1 MLAAAFSRSADATR
15 NHGDDQLNGSRQTSA
30 NRTLTPLLVVQIFAP
45 FALGYFL
52 SYLYRTVNAVIAP
65 NLAADIGVDP
75 SGLGL
80 LTAAYFIA
88 FAASQLPLG
97 VLLDRFGPRRIEATL
112 LLFAAAG
119 AYIFSRSDTL
129 TGLAVGRALIGFGV
143 SACLM
148 AAFKAFVMW
157 FPAPQL
163 PLINGIQMTS
173 GGLGALSATAPV
185 EALLGVMDWR
195 AVFLLLALATLA
207 VALVVFFVVPDRTE
221 AQPPDSL
228 RQQLAGIGEVFSSP
242 VFWRIAPWA
251 TLSQAAY
258 LAIQGLWSGP
268 WLRDAAGFDRRETA
282 GMLLLVAAAM
292 TAGYLLLG
300 ILANRLTRA
309 GWKPLTVAALGML
322 VFMLVQASIV
332 CGWVPDVRL
341 VWMLFGFFGTS
352 GILCYADLS
361 QRFPARLAGRVNTG
375 LNLLV
380 FIVAFT
386 AQWGIGAVIN
396 LWPSTATGYAVPGYQ
411 AGFGV
416 MLGLQAIAFVW
427 FLVAR
432 RSGNGDPA
440 DLDGSRV

>member
-1 MLAAAFSRSADATR
+1 MKLSPI
-15 NHGDDQLNGSRQTSA
+15 
-30 NRTLTPLLVVQIFAP
+30 LTIRIFLP

-88 FAASQLPLG
+88 FASSQLPLG
-97 VLLDRFGPRRIEATL
+97 VLLDRFGSRRIEALL
-112 LLFAAAG
+112 LLFAATG
-119 AYIFSRSDTL
+119 AFVFSRSETL
-129 TGLAVGRALIGFGV
+129 TGLVVGRAFIGFGV

-148 AAFKAFVMW
+148 AAFKAFAMW

-185 EALLGVMDWR
+185 EFLLGLMGWR
-195 AVFLLLALATLA
+195 AVFLILALVTLV
-207 VALVVFFVVPDRTE
+207 VALIVFLVVPDKQETK
-221 AQPPDSL
+221 PPDSL
-228 RQQLAGIGEVFSSP
+228 HEQMAGIKEVFTSP

-268 WLRDAAGFDRRETA
+268 WLRDAAGYDRAEIA
-282 GMLLLVAAAM
+282 QVLLLVAVAM

-300 ILANRLTRA
+300 IVANRLSRA
-309 GWKPLTVAALGML
+309 GWSPLTVAALGML
-322 VFMLVQASIV
+322 VFMLVQVWIV
-332 CGWVPDVRL
+332 SGRVANARL

-361 QRFPARLAGRVNTG
+361 QRFASRLAGRVNTG

-380 FIVAFT
+380 FIAAFT
-386 AQWGIGAVIN
+386 AQWGIGAVIDI
-396 LWPSTATGYAVPGYQ
+396 WPSTRTGYAVVGYQ
-411 AGFGV
+411 AGFGL
-416 MLGLQAIAFVW
+416 MLGLQSMAVVW
-427 FLVAR
+427 FLL
-432 RSGNGDPA
+432 SGWRMRP
-440 DLDGSRV
+440 DGREKAASN

>member
-1 MLAAAFSRSADATR
+1 MKLSPI
-15 NHGDDQLNGSRQTSA
+15 
-30 NRTLTPLLVVQIFAP
+30 LTIRIFLP

-75 SGLGL
+75 SDLGL

-88 FAASQLPLG
+88 FASSQLPLG
-97 VLLDRFGPRRIEATL
+97 VLLDRFGSRRIEALL
-112 LLFAAAG
+112 LLFAATG
-119 AYIFSRSDTL
+119 AFVFSRSETL
-129 TGLAVGRALIGFGV
+129 TGLVVGRAFIGFGV

-148 AAFKAFVMW
+148 AAFKAFAMW

-185 EALLGVMDWR
+185 EFLLGLMGWR
-195 AVFLLLALATLA
+195 AVFLILALVTLV
-207 VALVVFFVVPDRTE
+207 VALIVFLVVPDKQETK
-221 AQPPDSL
+221 PPDSL
-228 RQQLAGIGEVFSSP
+228 REQMAGIREVFTSP

-268 WLRDAAGFDRRETA
+268 WLRDAAGYDRTDIA
-282 GMLLLVAAAM
+282 QVLLLVAVAM

-300 ILANRLTRA
+300 VLANRLSRA
-309 GWKPLTVAALGML
+309 GWSPVVVAALGML
-322 VFMLVQASIV
+322 VFMLVQAWIV
-332 CGWVPDVRL
+332 SGRVANARL

-361 QRFPARLAGRVNTG
+361 QRFASRLAGRVNTG

-386 AQWGIGAVIN
+386 AQWGIGAVIDI
-396 LWPSTATGYAVPGYQ
+396 WPSTRTGYAVVGYQ
-411 AGFGV
+411 AGFGL
-416 MLGLQAIAFVW
+416 MLGLQSMAVVW
-427 FLVAR
+427 FFV
-432 RSGNGDPA
+432 SGWRLRHAGRQKVDS
-440 DLDGSRV
+440 D

>member
-1 MLAAAFSRSADATR
+1 MKLSPI
-15 NHGDDQLNGSRQTSA
+15 
-30 NRTLTPLLVVQIFAP
+30 LTIRIFLP

-88 FAASQLPLG
+88 FASSQLPLG
-97 VLLDRFGPRRIEATL
+97 VLLDRFGPRRIEAGL

-119 AYIFSRSDTL
+119 AFIFARSESL
-129 TGLAVGRALIGFGV
+129 TGLAVGRAFIGFGV

-157 FPAPQL
+157 FPAAQL

-195 AVFLLLALATLA
+195 SVFLILALVTLV
-207 VALVVFFVVPDRTE
+207 VALVVFFVVPDQQESQR
-221 AQPPDSL
+221 PDSL
-228 RQQLAGIGEVFSSP
+228 RRQMGGVAEVFSSP

-268 WLRDAAGFDRRETA
+268 WLRDAAGFDRSEVA
-282 GMLLLVAAAM
+282 QMLLLVAVAM
-292 TAGYLLLG
+292 TAGYLFLG
-300 ILANRLTRA
+300 IVANRLNRA
-309 GWKPLTVAALGML
+309 GWNPLTVAAIGML
-322 VFMLVQASIV
+322 VFMLAQAMIV
-332 CGWVPDVRL
+332 SGWIPDVRL

-386 AQWGIGAVIN
+386 AQWGIGAVID
-396 LWPSTATGYAVPGYQ
+396 LWPSTTAGYAVPGYR
-411 AGFGV
+411 AGFGL
-416 MLGLQAIAFVW
+416 MLGLQAMAAVW
-427 FLVAR
+427 FLGAGWRQRRAGGNVAAT
-432 RSGNGDPA
+432 PA
-440 DLDGSRV
+440 RE

>member
-1 MLAAAFSRSADATR
+1 MKLS
-15 NHGDDQLNGSRQTSA
+15 
-30 NRTLTPLLVVQIFAP
+30 PLLTIRIFLP

-88 FAASQLPLG
+88 FASSQLPLG
-97 VLLDRFGPRRIEATL
+97 MLLDRFGSRRIEALL
-112 LLFAAAG
+112 LLFAATG
-119 AYIFSRSDTL
+119 AFVFSRSETL
-129 TGLAVGRALIGFGV
+129 TGLVVGRAFIGFGV

-148 AAFKAFVMW
+148 AAFKAFAMW

-185 EALLGVMDWR
+185 EFLLGLMGWR
-195 AVFLLLALATLA
+195 AVFLTLALATLA
-207 VALVVFFVVPDRTE
+207 VALIVFLVVPDKKETK
-221 AQPPDSL
+221 PPDSL
-228 RQQLAGIGEVFSSP
+228 REQMAGIRAVFTSP

-268 WLRDAAGFDRRETA
+268 WLRDAAGYDRA
-282 GMLLLVAAAM
+282 DIAQILLLVAVAM

-300 ILANRLTRA
+300 IVANRLSRA
-309 GWKPLTVAALGML
+309 GWSPLGVAAAGML
-322 VFMLVQASIV
+322 VFMLVQAWIV
-332 CGWVPDVRL
+332 SGRVSNARL

-361 QRFPARLAGRVNTG
+361 QRFASRLAGRVNTG

-386 AQWGIGAVIN
+386 AQWGIGAVIDI
-396 LWPSTATGYAVPGYQ
+396 WPSTRTGYAVVGYQ
-411 AGFGV
+411 AGFGL
-416 MLGLQAIAFVW
+416 MLGLQAMAMVW
-427 FLVAR
+427 FLFSGWRMR
-432 RSGNGDPA
+432 RADGDRI
-440 DLDGSRV
+440 DSD

>member
-1 MLAAAFSRSADATR
+1 M
-15 NHGDDQLNGSRQTSA
+15 NGSRPTSA
-30 NRTLTPLLVVQIFAP
+30 HGKLTPLLVVRIFLP

-88 FAASQLPLG
+88 FASSQLPLG
-97 VLLDRFGPRRIEATL
+97 ILLDRYGPRRIEATL

-119 AYIFSRSDTL
+119 AYIFSRSDSL
-129 TGLAVGRALIGFGV
+129 AGLAVGRALIGFGV

-185 EALLGVMDWR
+185 ESLLGIMDWR
-195 AVFLLLALATLA
+195 AVFLVLALATLA
-207 VALVVFFVVPDRTE
+207 VALVVFFVVPDKTE
-221 AQPPDSL
+221 DQPPDSP
-228 RQQLAGIGEVFSSP
+228 RNQLIGIGEVFSSP

-268 WLRDAAGFDRRETA
+268 WLRDVAGFDRRETA

-300 ILANRLTRA
+300 ILANRLSRA
-309 GWKPLTVAALGML
+309 GWKPLSVAVLGML
-322 VFMLVQASIV
+322 IFMLVQTLIV

-380 FIVAFT
+380 FVVAFA
-386 AQWGIGAVIN
+386 AQWGIGAVID
-396 LWPSTATGYAVPGYQ
+396 LWPSTADGYAIPGYQ

-416 MLGLQAIAFVW
+416 MLGLQAVALAW
-427 FLVAR
+427 FLLAGR
-432 RSGNGDPA
+432 RQGRVRPVESNPTGPN
-440 DLDGSRV
+440 GSRI

>member
-1 MLAAAFSRSADATR
+1 MPIGRSAKENR
-15 NHGDDQLNGSRQTSA
+15 IHRGHQVSGSRQTPENMALSPA
-30 NRTLTPLLVVQIFAP
+30 LAVRIFLP

-88 FAASQLPLG
+88 FASSQLPLG
-97 VLLDRFGPRRIEATL
+97 VLLDRFGPRRIEAAL

-119 AYIFSRSDTL
+119 AYIFSRSETL
-129 TGLAVGRALIGFGV
+129 AGLAIGRAFIGFGV

-148 AAFKAFVMW
+148 AAFKAFVIW

-163 PLINGIQMTS
+163 SLVNGIQMTS

-185 EALLGVMDWR
+185 EGLLGIMDWR
-195 AVFLLLALATLA
+195 SVFLLLSMATLV
-207 VALVVFFVVPDRTE
+207 VALVVFFVVPDKQQTQ
-221 AQPPDSL
+221 APDAL
-228 RQQLAGIGEVFSSP
+228 REQLAGVGEVFGSP

-258 LAIQGLWSGP
+258 LSIQGLWSGP
-268 WLRDAAGFDRRETA
+268 WLRDAAGLDRSA
-282 GMLLLVAAAM
+282 VAQVLLLVAVAM
-292 TAGYLLLG
+292 TTGYLILG
-300 ILANRLTRA
+300 IVANRLNRA
-309 GWKPLTVAALGML
+309 GWPPLTVAAGGML
-322 VFMLVQASIV
+322 AFMLVQALIV
-332 CGWVPDVRL
+332 GGWISDPRL
-341 VWMLFGFFGTS
+341 VWILFGFCGTS

-386 AQWGIGAVIN
+386 AQWGIGAVID
-396 LWPSTATGYAVPGYQ
+396 LWPSTATGYAVPGYR
-411 AGFGV
+411 AGFGL
-416 MLGLQAIAFVW
+416 MLVLQLLAVGWFVIASW
-427 FLVAR
+427 NQR
-432 RSGNGDPA
+432 RTHPKA
-440 DLDGSRV
+440 DSSAASH

>member
-1 MLAAAFSRSADATR
+1 MVR
-15 NHGDDQLNGSRQTSA
+15 
-30 NRTLTPLLVVQIFAP
+30 IFLP

-65 NLAADIGVDP
+65 NLAVDIGVDP

-88 FAASQLPLG
+88 FASSQLPLG
-97 VLLDRFGPRRIEATL
+97 VLLDRYGPRRIEATL

-119 AYIFSRSDTL
+119 AYLFSRSDAL

-173 GGLGALSATAPV
+173 GGLGALSATAPI
-185 EALLGVMDWR
+185 EFLLGIMDWR
-195 AVFLLLALATLA
+195 SVFVLLALATLA
-207 VALVVFFVVPDRTE
+207 VALVVFFVVPDKTE
-221 AQPPDSL
+221 AQPPESL
-228 RQQLAGIGEVFSSP
+228 RPQLAGIGEVFSSP

-268 WLRDAAGFDRRETA
+268 WLRDVAGFDRRETA
-282 GMLLLVAAAM
+282 GTLLLVAASM

-300 ILANRLTRA
+300 ILANRLSRA
-309 GWKPLTVAALGML
+309 GWRPLTVAALGML
-322 VFMLVQASIV
+322 VFMLVQTLIV

-361 QRFPARLAGRVNTG
+361 QRFPSRLAGRVNTG

-380 FIVAFT
+380 FVVAFA
-386 AQWGIGAVIN
+386 AQWGVGAVID
-396 LWPSTATGYAVPGYQ
+396 LWPSSASGYAVAGYR

-416 MLGLQAIAFVW
+416 MLGLQAAALAW
-427 FLVAR
+427 FLLASRRAR
-432 RSGNGDPA
+432 TDHRSDRGRPGLKAP
-440 DLDGSRV
+440 

>member
-1 MLAAAFSRSADATR
+1 MVR
-15 NHGDDQLNGSRQTSA
+15 
-30 NRTLTPLLVVQIFAP
+30 IFLP

-65 NLAADIGVDP
+65 NLAVDIGVDP

-88 FAASQLPLG
+88 FASSQLPLG
-97 VLLDRFGPRRIEATL
+97 VLLDRYGPRRIEATL

-119 AYIFSRSDTL
+119 AYLFSRSDAL

-173 GGLGALSATAPV
+173 GGLGALSATAPI
-185 EALLGVMDWR
+185 EFLLGIMDWR
-195 AVFLLLALATLA
+195 SVFVLLALATLA
-207 VALVVFFVVPDRTE
+207 VALVVFFVVPDKTE

-228 RQQLAGIGEVFSSP
+228 RPQLVGIGEVFSSP

-268 WLRDAAGFDRRETA
+268 WLRDVAGFDRRETA
-282 GMLLLVAAAM
+282 GTLLLVAASM

-300 ILANRLTRA
+300 ILANRLSRA
-309 GWKPLTVAALGML
+309 GWRPLTVAALGML
-322 VFMLVQASIV
+322 VFMLVQTLIV

-361 QRFPARLAGRVNTG
+361 QRFPSRLAGRVNTG

-380 FIVAFT
+380 FVVAFA
-386 AQWGIGAVIN
+386 AQWGVGAVID
-396 LWPSTATGYAVPGYQ
+396 LWPSSASGYAVAGYR

-416 MLGLQAIAFVW
+416 MLGLQAAALAW
-427 FLVAR
+427 FLLASRRAR
-432 RSGNGDPA
+432 TDHRSDRGA
-440 DLDGSRV
+440 RV

>member
-1 MLAAAFSRSADATR
+1 MKLS
-15 NHGDDQLNGSRQTSA
+15 
-30 NRTLTPLLVVQIFAP
+30 PLLTIRIFLP

-88 FAASQLPLG
+88 FASSQLPLG
-97 VLLDRFGPRRIEATL
+97 VLLDRFGPRRIEAGL
-112 LLFAAAG
+112 LVFAAAG
-119 AYIFSRSDTL
+119 ALIFSRSDTL
-129 TGLAVGRALIGFGV
+129 AGLAVGRAFIGFGV

-157 FPAPQL
+157 FPAAQL

-185 EALLGVMDWR
+185 EALLGIMDWR
-195 AVFLLLALATLA
+195 AVFLMLAVATLA
-207 VALVVFFVVPDRTE
+207 VAVVVFLVVPDKRE
-221 AQPPDSL
+221 DRPPDSL
-228 RQQLAGIGEVFSSP
+228 RDQLVGIREVFASP
-242 VFWRIAPWA
+242 VFWRVAPWA

-258 LAIQGLWSGP
+258 LSIQGLWSGP
-268 WLRDAAGFDRRETA
+268 WLRDAAGLDRSAIAR
-282 GMLLLVAAAM
+282 MLLLVAVAM

-300 ILANRLTRA
+300 VLANRLSRS
-309 GWKPLTVAALGML
+309 GRPPLTVAAAGML
-322 VFMLVQASIV
+322 LFMLVQTLIV
-332 CGWVPDVRL
+332 TGFIPDVRL
-341 VWMLFGFFGTS
+341 VWILFGFFGTS

-380 FIVAFT
+380 FIAAFT
-386 AQWGIGAVIN
+386 AQWGIGAVID
-396 LWPSTATGYAVPGYQ
+396 LWPSTATGYAVAGYQ
-411 AGFGV
+411 AGFGL
-416 MLGLQAIAFVW
+416 MLGLQAVALVW
-427 FLVAR
+427 FVLAGKRQSSRLPTDASPV
-432 RSGNGDPA
+432 RSDPS
-440 DLDGSRV
+440 DLKP

>member
-1 MLAAAFSRSADATR
+1 MKLS
-15 NHGDDQLNGSRQTSA
+15 
-30 NRTLTPLLVVQIFAP
+30 PLLTIRIFLP

-88 FAASQLPLG
+88 FASSQLPLG
-97 VLLDRFGPRRIEATL
+97 VLLDRFGSRRIEALL
-112 LLFAAAG
+112 LLFAATG
-119 AYIFSRSDTL
+119 AFVFSRSETL
-129 TGLAVGRALIGFGV
+129 TGLVVGRAFIGFGV

-148 AAFKAFVMW
+148 AAFKAFAMW

-185 EALLGVMDWR
+185 EFLLGLMGWR
-195 AVFLLLALATLA
+195 AVFLTLALATLA
-207 VALVVFFVVPDRTE
+207 VALIVFLVVPDKKETK
-221 AQPPDSL
+221 PPDSL
-228 RQQLAGIGEVFSSP
+228 REQMAGIRAVFTSP

-268 WLRDAAGFDRRETA
+268 WLRDAAGYDRA
-282 GMLLLVAAAM
+282 DIAQILLLVAVAM

-300 ILANRLTRA
+300 IVANRLSRA
-309 GWKPLTVAALGML
+309 GWSPLGVAAAGML
-322 VFMLVQASIV
+322 VFMLVQAWIV
-332 CGWVPDVRL
+332 SGRVSNARL

-361 QRFPARLAGRVNTG
+361 QRFASRLAGRVNTG

-386 AQWGIGAVIN
+386 AQWGIGAVIDI
-396 LWPSTATGYAVPGYQ
+396 WPSTRTGYAVVGYQ
-411 AGFGV
+411 AGFGL
-416 MLGLQAIAFVW
+416 MLGLQAMAMVW
-427 FLVAR
+427 FLFSGWRMR
-432 RSGNGDPA
+432 RADGDRI
-440 DLDGSRV
+440 DSD

>member
-1 MLAAAFSRSADATR
+1 MVR
-15 NHGDDQLNGSRQTSA
+15 
-30 NRTLTPLLVVQIFAP
+30 IFLP

-65 NLAADIGVDP
+65 NLAVDIGVDP

-88 FAASQLPLG
+88 FASSQLPLG
-97 VLLDRFGPRRIEATL
+97 VLLDRYGPRRIEATL

-119 AYIFSRSDTL
+119 AYLFSRSDAL

-173 GGLGALSATAPV
+173 GGLGALSATAPI
-185 EALLGVMDWR
+185 EFLLGIMDWR
-195 AVFLLLALATLA
+195 SVFVLLALATPV
-207 VALVVFFVVPDRTE
+207 VALVVFYVVADKTE
-221 AQPPDSL
+221 AQPHDSL
-228 RQQLAGIGEVFSSP
+228 RPQLVGIGEVFSSP

-268 WLRDAAGFDRRETA
+268 WLRDVAGFDRRETA
-282 GMLLLVAAAM
+282 GTLLLVAASM

-300 ILANRLTRA
+300 ILANRLSRA
-309 GWKPLTVAALGML
+309 GWRPLTVAALGML
-322 VFMLVQASIV
+322 VFMLVQTLIV

-361 QRFPARLAGRVNTG
+361 QRFPSRLAGRVNTG

-380 FIVAFT
+380 FVVAFA
-386 AQWGIGAVIN
+386 AQWGVGAVID
-396 LWPSTATGYAVPGYQ
+396 LWPSSASGYAVAGYR

-416 MLGLQAIAFVW
+416 MLGLQAAALAW
-427 FLVAR
+427 FLLASRRAR
-432 RSGNGDPA
+432 TDHRSDRGRPGLKAP
-440 DLDGSRV
+440 

>member
-1 MLAAAFSRSADATR
+1 MKLSPI
-15 NHGDDQLNGSRQTSA
+15 
-30 NRTLTPLLVVQIFAP
+30 LTIRIFLP

-88 FAASQLPLG
+88 FASSQLPLG
-97 VLLDRFGPRRIEATL
+97 VLLDRFGSRRIEALL
-112 LLFAAAG
+112 LLFAATG
-119 AYIFSRSDTL
+119 AFVFSRSETL
-129 TGLAVGRALIGFGV
+129 TGLVVGRAFIGFGV

-148 AAFKAFVMW
+148 AAFKAFAMW

-185 EALLGVMDWR
+185 EFLLGLMGWR
-195 AVFLLLALATLA
+195 AVFVILALVTLV
-207 VALVVFFVVPDRTE
+207 VALIVFLVVPDKQE
-221 AQPPDSL
+221 NKSPDSL
-228 RQQLAGIGEVFSSP
+228 HEQMAGIKEVFTSP

-268 WLRDAAGFDRRETA
+268 WLRDAAGYDRAEIA
-282 GMLLLVAAAM
+282 QVLLLVAVAM

-300 ILANRLTRA
+300 IVANRLSRA
-309 GWKPLTVAALGML
+309 GWSPLAVAALGML
-322 VFMLVQASIV
+322 VFMLVQVWIV
-332 CGWVPDVRL
+332 SGRVSNARL

-361 QRFPARLAGRVNTG
+361 QRFASRLAGRVNTG

-386 AQWGIGAVIN
+386 AQWGIGAVIDI
-396 LWPSTATGYAVPGYQ
+396 WPSTRTGYAVVGYQ
-411 AGFGV
+411 AGFGL
-416 MLGLQAIAFVW
+416 MLGLQAMAVVW
-427 FLVAR
+427 FLL
-432 RSGNGDPA
+432 SGWRMRA
-440 DLDGSRV
+440 DGRTKAASN

>member
-1 MLAAAFSRSADATR
+1 MKLS
-15 NHGDDQLNGSRQTSA
+15 
-30 NRTLTPLLVVQIFAP
+30 PLLTIRIFLP

-88 FAASQLPLG
+88 FASSQLPLG
-97 VLLDRFGPRRIEATL
+97 VLLDRFGSRRIEALL
-112 LLFAAAG
+112 LLFAATG
-119 AYIFSRSDTL
+119 AFVFSRSETL
-129 TGLAVGRALIGFGV
+129 TGLVVGRAFIGFGV

-148 AAFKAFVMW
+148 AAFKAFAMW

-185 EALLGVMDWR
+185 EFLLGLMGWR
-195 AVFLLLALATLA
+195 AVFLILALATLA
-207 VALVVFFVVPDRTE
+207 VALIVFLVVPDKKETK
-221 AQPPDSL
+221 PPDSL
-228 RQQLAGIGEVFSSP
+228 REQLAGIRAVFTSP

-268 WLRDAAGFDRRETA
+268 WLRDAAGYDRA
-282 GMLLLVAAAM
+282 DIAQILLLVAVAM

-300 ILANRLTRA
+300 IVANRLSRA
-309 GWKPLTVAALGML
+309 GWSPLGVAAAGML
-322 VFMLVQASIV
+322 VFMLVQAWIV
-332 CGWVPDVRL
+332 SGRVSNARL

-361 QRFPARLAGRVNTG
+361 QRFASRLAGRVNTG

-386 AQWGIGAVIN
+386 AQWGIGAVIDI
-396 LWPSTATGYAVPGYQ
+396 WPSTRTGYAVVGYQ
-411 AGFGV
+411 AGFGL
-416 MLGLQAIAFVW
+416 MLGLQAMAMVW
-427 FLVAR
+427 FLFSGWRMR
-432 RSGNGDPA
+432 RADGDRI
-440 DLDGSRV
+440 DSD

>member
-1 MLAAAFSRSADATR
+1 MVR
-15 NHGDDQLNGSRQTSA
+15 
-30 NRTLTPLLVVQIFAP
+30 IFLP

-65 NLAADIGVDP
+65 NLAVDIGVDP

-88 FAASQLPLG
+88 FASSQLPLG
-97 VLLDRFGPRRIEATL
+97 VLLDRYGPRRIEATL

-119 AYIFSRSDTL
+119 AYLFSRSDAL

-173 GGLGALSATAPV
+173 GGLGALSATAPI
-185 EALLGVMDWR
+185 EFLLGIMDWR
-195 AVFLLLALATLA
+195 SVFVLLALATLA
-207 VALVVFFVVPDRTE
+207 VALVVFFVVPDKTE

-228 RQQLAGIGEVFSSP
+228 RPQLVGIGEVFSSP

-268 WLRDAAGFDRRETA
+268 WLRDVAGFDRRETA

-300 ILANRLTRA
+300 ILANRLSRA
-309 GWKPLTVAALGML
+309 GWRPLTVAALGML
-322 VFMLVQASIV
+322 VFMLVQTLIV

-361 QRFPARLAGRVNTG
+361 QRFPPRLAGRVNTG

-380 FIVAFT
+380 FVVAFA
-386 AQWGIGAVIN
+386 AQWGIGAVID
-396 LWPSTATGYAVPGYQ
+396 LWPSSASGYAVAGYR

-416 MLGLQAIAFVW
+416 MLGLQAAALAW
-427 FLVAR
+427 FLLASRRAR
-432 RSGNGDPA
+432 TDHRSDRGA
-440 DLDGSRV
+440 RV

>member
-1 MLAAAFSRSADATR
+1 LSPTLAVR
-15 NHGDDQLNGSRQTSA
+15 
-30 NRTLTPLLVVQIFAP
+30 IFLP

-65 NLAADIGVDP
+65 NLATDIGVDP

-88 FAASQLPLG
+88 FASSQLPLG
-97 VLLDRFGPRRIEATL
+97 LLLDRFGPRRIEAAL

-119 AYIFSRSDTL
+119 AYIFSRSETL
-129 TGLAVGRALIGFGV
+129 TGLALGRAFIGFGV

-185 EALLGVMDWR
+185 EALLVVMDWR
-195 AVFLLLALATLA
+195 SVFGLLSLATLA
-207 VALVVFFVVPDRTE
+207 VALIVFFVVPDKRET
-221 AQPPDSL
+221 QPPGSL
-228 RQQLAGIGEVFSSP
+228 GRQMAGVGEVFSSP

-268 WLRDAAGFDRRETA
+268 WLRDAAGFDRSA
-282 GMLLLVAAAM
+282 VAQVLLLVAVAM

-300 ILANRLTRA
+300 IVANRLSRA
-309 GWKPLTVAALGML
+309 GWHPMTVAAGGML
-322 VFMLVQASIV
+322 VFMLVQAMIV
-332 CGWVPDVRL
+332 SGWIPDARL

-386 AQWGIGAVIN
+386 AQWGIGAVID
-396 LWPSTATGYAVPGYQ
+396 LWPSTTTGYAVPGYQ
-411 AGFGV
+411 AGFGL
-416 MLGLQAIAFVW
+416 MLGLQLVAMVW
-427 FLVAR
+427 FLIASWRRHRAAR
-432 RSGNGDPA
+432 HGIARS
-440 DLDGSRV
+440 

>member
-1 MLAAAFSRSADATR
+1 MKLS
-15 NHGDDQLNGSRQTSA
+15 
-30 NRTLTPLLVVQIFAP
+30 PLLTIRIFLP

-88 FAASQLPLG
+88 FASSQLPLG
-97 VLLDRFGPRRIEATL
+97 VLLDRFGSRRIEALL
-112 LLFAAAG
+112 LLFAATG
-119 AYIFSRSDTL
+119 AFVFSRSETL
-129 TGLAVGRALIGFGV
+129 TGLVVGRAFIGFGV

-148 AAFKAFVMW
+148 AAFKAFAMW

-185 EALLGVMDWR
+185 EFLLGLMGWR
-195 AVFLLLALATLA
+195 AVFLTLALATLA
-207 VALVVFFVVPDRTE
+207 VALIVFLVVPDKKETK
-221 AQPPDSL
+221 PPDSL
-228 RQQLAGIGEVFSSP
+228 REQMAGIRAVFTSP

-268 WLRDAAGFDRRETA
+268 WLRDAAGYDRA
-282 GMLLLVAAAM
+282 DIAQILLLVAVAM

-300 ILANRLTRA
+300 IVANRLSRA
-309 GWKPLTVAALGML
+309 GWSPLGVAAAGML
-322 VFMLVQASIV
+322 VFMLVQAWIV
-332 CGWVPDVRL
+332 SGRVSNARL

-361 QRFPARLAGRVNTG
+361 QRFASRLAGRVNTG

-386 AQWGIGAVIN
+386 AQWGIGAVIDI
-396 LWPSTATGYAVPGYQ
+396 WPSTRTGYAVVGYQ
-411 AGFGV
+411 AGFGL
-416 MLGLQAIAFVW
+416 MLGLQAVAMVL
-427 FLVAR
+427 FLFSGWRMR
-432 RSGNGDPA
+432 RADGDRI
-440 DLDGSRV
+440 DSD